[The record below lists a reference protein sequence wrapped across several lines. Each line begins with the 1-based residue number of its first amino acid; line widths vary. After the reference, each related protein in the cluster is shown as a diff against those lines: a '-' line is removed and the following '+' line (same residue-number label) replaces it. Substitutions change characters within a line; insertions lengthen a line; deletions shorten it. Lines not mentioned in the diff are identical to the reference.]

1 MYFDKHMSKQKT
13 SISIQLVVPFFWCL
27 IFVAKRNI
35 SVPKNSI
42 FFFQKSSI
50 YCPENNSVQKKSIQ
64 CRKKSIYWPK
74 EMNLVTEKKQFRANE
89 IHFTADK
96 NQNEY

>member
-42 FFFQKSSI
+42 FFF
-50 YCPENNSVQKKSIQ
+50 KKAQFTAPKTIQ
-64 CRKKSIYWPK
+64 CRK
-74 EMNLVTEKKQFRANE
+74 NQFSVE
-89 IHFTADK
+89 K
-96 NQNEY
+96 NQYTGQKKGI

>member
-1 MYFDKHMSKQKT
+1 MSKQKT

-42 FFFQKSSI
+42 FFSKKLNLLPRKQFSAEKINLVSKKINILAKRNESS
-50 YCPENNSVQKKSIQ
+50 N
-64 CRKKSIYWPK
+64 RKKTVQS
-74 EMNLVTEKKQFRANE
+74 
-89 IHFTADK
+89 
-96 NQNEY
+96 